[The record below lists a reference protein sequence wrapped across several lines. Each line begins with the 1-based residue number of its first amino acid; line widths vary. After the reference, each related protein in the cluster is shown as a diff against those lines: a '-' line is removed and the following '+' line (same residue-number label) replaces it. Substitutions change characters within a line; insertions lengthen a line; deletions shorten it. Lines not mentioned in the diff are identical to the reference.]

1 MIWLAENWGT
11 IAVLA
16 AIGVAVFFIVR
27 KMIKDRKRGIGSCG
41 CECASCAMRS
51 SCAGTEKKA

>member
-16 AIGVAVFFIVR
+16 GIGVAVFFIVR
-27 KMIKDRKRGIGSCG
+27 KMIKDRKRGECG
-41 CECASCAMRS
+41 CGCGECAMRDTCRS
-51 SCAGTEKKA
+51 RAKKA

>member
-1 MIWLAENWGT
+1 MAENRGT

-16 AIGVAVFFIVR
+16 GIGVAVFFIVR
-27 KMIKDRKRGIGSCG
+27 KTIKDRKRGVGSCG